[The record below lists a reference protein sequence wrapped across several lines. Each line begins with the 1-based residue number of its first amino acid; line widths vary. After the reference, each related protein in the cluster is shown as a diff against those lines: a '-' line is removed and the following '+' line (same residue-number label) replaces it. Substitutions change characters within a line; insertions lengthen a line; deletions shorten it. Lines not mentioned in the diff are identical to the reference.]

1 MSWVGVM
8 IGVGV
13 GAASGGIMTGL
24 NGGDAGDI
32 LQSMAIGG
40 AMGGVGG
47 AAGGALA
54 GGAGG
59 AAAGTAGGAAGGT
72 GGGAL
77 GGAAG
82 AGTGTLGAAGTA
94 AAESMLAPTA
104 MGLSSVGSGALGGG
118 AGGALGGGAGSASGA
133 LGAAGTAAAE
143 SMLSPTAMGL
153 SSVGGGVGG
162 ATTGV
167 ASSAPSWGTSLVSK
181 AFDSPVTGN
190 IAQIGGKALEQGVYG
205 AGIGAL
211 GSGLTG
217 QDIGKGAG
225 IGFLGGAVGGAGQS
239 ALASQAGTA
248 TGALG
253 TAAKFAA
260 ESPTITSGLISV
272 PTSMALNSMMAPET
286 PTLPTQNQPKSQ
298 FKWSGPSSYNYS
310 PETYTPNTPQWDV
323 YKPQY
328 YAAGGITD
336 LDGYASQAQNIAT
349 GGITQIP
356 NPAEVADPEGY
367 GQESVHMMAGGG
379 MTKIADAL
387 VQSSPIGLIAGWDS
401 ASEVPLIGG
410 LFDKP
415 EALPATATL
424 TPEEKQ
430 KLMAMMA
437 AQQGQQQMAQQPQQ
451 MARGGI
457 ADLGDYAAGGRP
469 NLLHGAG
476 DGVSDDIPASIAGKQ
491 PARLAAGEYVVPSRI
506 VSELGNGS
514 TDAGAKRLDEMVQK
528 IQAGRKKTMGSKKQF
543 ANDSKAYKHLPA

>member
-272 PTSMALNSMMAPET
+272 PTSMALNSMTAPDAAG
-286 PTLPTQNQPKSQ
+286 LPTTPENPWSKKFKYNQQ
-298 FKWSGPSSYNYS
+298 FNYNS
-310 PETYTPNTPQWDV
+310 PF
-323 YKPQY
+323 K

-367 GQESVHMMAGGG
+367 GQESVRMMAGGG

-387 VQSSPIGLIAGWDS
+387 VQSSPIGLIAGWEH
-401 ASEVPLIGG
+401 ASDVPLIGG

-437 AQQGQQQMAQQPQQ
+437 AQQGQQQTAQQPQQ

-457 ADLGDYAAGGRP
+457 ADLGGYAAGGRP

-491 PARLAAGEYVVPSRI
+491 PARLAAGEYVIPSRI

-514 TDAGAKRLDEMVQK
+514 TDAGAQRLDEMVQK

>member
-24 NGGDAGDI
+24 NGGDVGDI

-40 AMGGVGG
+40 AMGAAGG

-59 AAAGTAGGAAGGT
+59 AAGGAGGAAAGT
-72 GGGAL
+72 SGGAL
-77 GGAAG
+77 GGAGGAAAG

-104 MGLSSVGSGALGGG
+104 MGLSSVG
-118 AGGALGGGAGSASGA
+118 GGALGGGAAGTGGGALGGALGGGALGGGTGGA
-133 LGAAGTAAAE
+133 LGAAGTATAE
-143 SMLSPTAMGL
+143 SLLSPTAMGL
-153 SSVGGGVGG
+153 SSVGGGAGG

-167 ASSAPSWGTSLVSK
+167 ASSAPSWGTSIVSK

-225 IGFLGGAVGGAGQS
+225 LGFVGGAVGGAGQS

-253 TAAKFAA
+253 AAAKFAA

-272 PTSMALNSMMAPET
+272 PTSMALNSMTAPDAAG
-286 PTLPTQNQPKSQ
+286 LPTTPENPWSKKFKYNQQ
-298 FKWSGPSSYNYS
+298 FNYNS
-310 PETYTPNTPQWDV
+310 PFT
-323 YKPQY
+323 

-336 LDGYASQAQNIAT
+336 LDSYASQAQNIST

-356 NPAEVADPEGY
+356 NSTEVADPEGY
-367 GQESVHMMAGGG
+367 GQDSMRMMA
-379 MTKIADAL
+379 
-387 VQSSPIGLIAGWDS
+387 Q
-401 ASEVPLIGG
+401 
-410 LFDKP
+410 
-415 EALPATATL
+415 
-424 TPEEKQ
+424 
-430 KLMAMMA
+430 
-437 AQQGQQQMAQQPQQ
+437 
-451 MARGGI
+451 GGI
-457 ADLGDYAAGGRP
+457 ADLGGYAAGGRP

-476 DGVSDDIPASIAGKQ
+476 DGVSDDIPATIAGKQ
-491 PARLAAGEYVVPSRI
+491 PARLAAGEYVIPSRI

-514 TDAGAKRLDEMVQK
+514 TDAGAQRLDEMVQK
-528 IQAGRKKTMGSKKQF
+528 IQAGRKKTIGSKKQF
-543 ANDSKAYKHLPA
+543 ANDSKAYKHLTI

>member
-1 MSWVGVM
+1 MSFIASLAAMGTTLATSALVG
-8 IGVGV
+8 
-13 GAASGGIMTGL
+13 TGL
-24 NGGDAGDI
+24 GTA
-32 LQSMAIGG
+32 A
-40 AMGGVGG
+40 G
-47 AAGGALA
+47 AAGTAGLLGAGATATAGSILGGIGAGALTGSA
-54 GGAGG
+54 LGAGG
-59 AAAGTAGGAAGGT
+59 AALTGGDVGEAAGMGALTGAVT
-72 GGGAL
+72 GGITSG
-77 GGAAG
+77 
-82 AGTGTLGAAGTA
+82 LGAAGNAATA
-94 AAESMLAPTA
+94 AQTATPGQTLSGSMQTIGDTTQAV
-104 MGLSSVGSGALGGG
+104 SSPVATQPAVGSADAFFKGASNPALQQ
-118 AGGALGGGAGSASGA
+118 AGGIMQSPV
-133 LGAAGTAAAE
+133 GAAGVEAQKSVADVGMLGKAGQAWN
-143 SMLSPTAMGL
+143 SLSPTGQMIGQ
-153 SSVGGGVGG
+153 
-162 ATTGV
+162 GV
-167 ASSAPSWGTSLVSK
+167 AGL
-181 AFDSPVTGN
+181 
-190 IAQIGGKALEQGVYG
+190 GVR
-205 AGIGAL
+205 
-211 GSGLTG
+211 
-217 QDIGKGAG
+217 
-225 IGFLGGAVGGAGQS
+225 S
-239 ALASQAGTA
+239 ALDSA
-248 TGALG
+248 
-253 TAAKFAA
+253 
-260 ESPTITSGLISV
+260 
-272 PTSMALNSMMAPET
+272 MAPDAALPAT
-286 PTLPTQNQPKSQ
+286 PEDPWSKKFKYNQQ
-298 FKWSGPSSYNYS
+298 FNYNS
-310 PETYTPNTPQWDV
+310 PF
-323 YKPQY
+323 K

-367 GQESVHMMAGGG
+367 GQESVRMMAGGG

-387 VQSSPIGLIAGWDS
+387 VQSSPIGLIAGWEH
-401 ASEVPLIGG
+401 ASDVPLIGG